1 MKKLLLCLTTILF
14 LPLFLSAQA
23 IDVFEEGISNAQDDG
38 EQKDYQEALMDAK
51 RKAIEKAGVAIKS
64 QTEVKDFQVEFDY
77 IESQAEA
84 VLLPGYKVKK
94 IGYDDKGV
102 YHVVLVGKVKKV
114 ELKKEKSAGGMA
126 ILFTLQTPK
135 DFKKFLAEHAQLVI
149 DGKYRRKFSEA
160 NLGMFVYNLVS
171 GLPVGKHTCKVE
183 FDLEDYDGIKLT
195 SAEGKFHLSKNKH
208 CFFRLTISHDKKEN
222 LINCRLA
229 KMSDLGGRVKS
240 THCME
245 KDELLNVIAGL
256 NADWEE
262 WE

>member
-1 MKKLLLCLTTILF
+1 MKKSLVGLITTLF
-14 LPLFLSAQA
+14 LPLFLSAQT
-23 IDVFEEGISNAQDDG
+23 IDVFEEGISNTQNDG

-51 RKAIEKAGVAIKS
+51 RKAIEKAGVSIKS

-84 VLLPGYKVKK
+84 VLLPGYQVKK

-114 ELKKEKSAGGMA
+114 EVKKEKSEGGMA
-126 ILFTLQTPK
+126 ILFTLRTPK
-135 DFKKFLAEHAQLVI
+135 DFTKFLAEHGELVI
-149 DGKYRRKFSEA
+149 DGKYRRKFSAA

-171 GLPVGKHTCKVE
+171 GLPVGKHTCKIE
-183 FDLEDYDGIKLT
+183 FDVEDYDGIKLT
-195 SAEGKFHLSKNKH
+195 DPEGKFSLSKNKH

-222 LINCRLA
+222 VIAYRLA

-245 KDELLNVIAGL
+245 KDDLVNVIAGL